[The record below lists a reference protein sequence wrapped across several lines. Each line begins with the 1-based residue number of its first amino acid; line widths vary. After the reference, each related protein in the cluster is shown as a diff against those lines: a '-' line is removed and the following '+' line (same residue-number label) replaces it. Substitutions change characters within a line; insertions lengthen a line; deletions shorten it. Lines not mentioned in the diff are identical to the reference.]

1 MLTKIIIYY
10 CDPLRFQ
17 LKDFLF
23 NYIMKPYMA
32 DNDMAIT
39 ENHHSNNTWHLILRN
54 THNDII
60 DIMCKLFNKNTIKEE
75 YANEYYLQ
83 EHVYEYGDKQLLEK
97 LNEYRYKDK
106 SPIYIFNDEGVIGE
120 WNIN

>member
-1 MLTKIIIYY
+1 
-10 CDPLRFQ
+10 
-17 LKDFLF
+17 
-23 NYIMKPYMA
+23 MA
-32 DNDMAIT
+32 DNDTVIT